1 MNSNSNDNLKSTR
14 HGFTLVE
21 MLFVIAIIAVLGT
34 MAAGILGKAKKD
46 AEIAATRSRITQ
58 IEAIMQTVTDEFEV
72 RRMPFRNSQL
82 ANLFPAGRNR
92 RVQVKNLRRQI
103 AAAMLQAEYPGPLFD
118 GTDFLNNPA
127 AGRLASATA
136 AVPVD
141 SETGMN
147 FRAWANSQPN
157 SANLVDLLDRLDN
170 INSKDLINPSGEMQF
185 WQSLAGDPNLNL
197 PGEYLYLTLER
208 LNIDGSSALESLG
221 PNVIAN
227 SDDDAY
233 PEIVDAFGDS
243 LQLRIVQVL
252 DVTNEQTNWKQF
264 TDIGNGIKMPVGY
277 QFLDPSEPRST
288 NQIRFQ
294 IVSPNLEEIE

>member
-1 MNSNSNDNLKSTR
+1 
-14 HGFTLVE
+14 
-21 MLFVIAIIAVLGT
+21 
-34 MAAGILGKAKKD
+34 
-46 AEIAATRSRITQ
+46 
-58 IEAIMQTVTDEFEV
+58 
-72 RRMPFRNSQL
+72 
-82 ANLFPAGRNR
+82 
-92 RVQVKNLRRQI
+92 
-103 AAAMLQAEYPGPLFD
+103 
-118 GTDFLNNPA
+118 
-127 AGRLASATA
+127 
-136 AVPVD
+136 
-141 SETGMN
+141 
-147 FRAWANSQPN
+147 
-157 SANLVDLLDRLDN
+157 
-170 INSKDLINPSGEMQF
+170 LIC
-185 WQSLAGDPNLNL
+185 NL

-294 IVSPNLEEIE
+294 IVSPNLEEICQANLAA